1 MPTRTFLAVI
11 ILAATSVA
19 CGDNSFQV
27 QQAPEFPSAAG
38 AHISVFGVYKDGRLA
53 PEAWDPLRV
62 HLAPL
67 FGAPACEA
75 GYPDIVTASG
85 TPVLQA
91 IDDYSRSNGVTDEL
105 LDRLSSAAK
114 GDFVLLVTETGRP
127 GVKPDTSEPSSA
139 GAGPAT
145 LRAGGPHGG
154 RAPAQ
159 TRKPVP
165 DASTFE
171 AVALLFS
178 VHAHKTVGA
187 IRMSYSGAS
196 FDDAMQGFFLR
207 LGSELPGAACE
218 GWKGDLHLDVSDIR
232 KLDTE

>member
-1 MPTRTFLAVI
+1 MPIRTLLLL
-11 ILAATSVA
+11 ILAATSAA
-19 CGDNSFQV
+19 CGDNSFQA
-27 QQAPEFPSAAG
+27 QHAPEFPRTPG
-38 AHISVFGVYKDGRLA
+38 AHVSVFGVYKDGRLA

-67 FGAPACEA
+67 FSAPACEA

-91 IDDYSRSNGVTDEL
+91 IDDYSRANGVTDEL

-127 GVKPDTSEPSSA
+127 GVKVDTSEPSSA

-159 TRKPVP
+159 TRKPIP

-171 AVALLFS
+171 VVGLLFS

-196 FDDAMQGFFLR
+196 FDDAMQGFFVR
-207 LGSELPGAACE
+207 LGSELPGATCD
-218 GWKGDLHLDVSDIR
+218 GWKSDLRLDLSDIH
-232 KLDTE
+232 KLETE